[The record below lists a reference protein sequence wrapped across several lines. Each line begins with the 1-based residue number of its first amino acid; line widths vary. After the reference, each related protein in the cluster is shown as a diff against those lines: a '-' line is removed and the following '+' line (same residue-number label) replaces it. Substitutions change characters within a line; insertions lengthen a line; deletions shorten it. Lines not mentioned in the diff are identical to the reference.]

1 MGLQLGYC
9 RRHHS
14 VSVFT
19 TYLLND
25 LCVLFRYYKEPL
37 TYTRNAWPTSTEKAI
52 LAGPNFQSSM
62 FLFSY

>member
-37 TYTRNAWPTSTEKAI
+37 TYTRNA
-52 LAGPNFQSSM
+52 
-62 FLFSY
+62 